1 QVTLLSGSGVTS
13 TGDLTISSSMTWSG
27 GRYFGPGKLII
38 SPTATLDISG
48 GDSKGLN
55 GTLEVAGT
63 ATYSGQSFLY
73 GWSSQTPGASIH
85 VLAGG
90 SFAVTG
96 EGDFQD
102 WASVGGHSFINEGTF
117 TKSGVGTTTQ
127 FTNGVA
133 FNNSGTVKL
142 QEGTLQL
149 LGGGSDNQPV
159 ALPSGTTLSLGSNF
173 SF

>member
-1 QVTLLSGSGVTS
+1 MNRRPPRLTLFPYT
-13 TGDLTISSSMTWSG
+13 
-27 GRYFGPGKLII
+27 
-38 SPTATLDISG
+38 TLFRSG

-96 EGDFQD
+96 EGDR
-102 WASVGGHSFINEGTF
+102 SEERRVGKEW
-117 TKSGVGTTTQ
+117 SGQG
-127 FTNGVA
+127 
-133 FNNSGTVKL
+133 GTVTKK
-142 QEGTLQL
+142 EMGTE
-149 LGGGSDNQPV
+149 DE
-159 ALPSGTTLSLGSNF
+159 SGH
-173 SF
+173 